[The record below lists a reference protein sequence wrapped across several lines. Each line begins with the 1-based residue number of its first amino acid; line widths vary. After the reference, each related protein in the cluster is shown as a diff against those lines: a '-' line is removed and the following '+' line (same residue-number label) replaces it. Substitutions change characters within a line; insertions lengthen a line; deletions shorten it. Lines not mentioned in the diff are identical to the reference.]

1 MQGICEVFEKHQ
13 EIKVSGNIAKH
24 EKAWGL
30 ECDLQKSDCCTCV
43 NFLNGNEM
51 RKEKEMRNEFVE
63 FMCQEDGVGV
73 IEVVL
78 ILVVLIGLVIIFKE
92 QITKLLN
99 NIFKEIEKQSKE
111 VY

>member
-1 MQGICEVFEKHQ
+1 M
-13 EIKVSGNIAKH
+13 SR
-24 EKAWGL
+24 
-30 ECDLQKSDCCTCV
+30 
-43 NFLNGNEM
+43 NFPNRNEM
-51 RKEKEMRNEFVE
+51 RKEKKMRNEFVE
-63 FMCQEDGVGV
+63 FMRQEDGVGV